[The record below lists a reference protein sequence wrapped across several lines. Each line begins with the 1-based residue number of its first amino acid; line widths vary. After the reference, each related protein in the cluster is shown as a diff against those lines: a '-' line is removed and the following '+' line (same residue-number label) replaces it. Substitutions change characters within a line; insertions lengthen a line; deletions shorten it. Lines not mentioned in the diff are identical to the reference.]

1 MSKLMKKFK
10 YADDDED
17 ETLNE
22 NLTFMDDF
30 NNENLVKSV
39 ELHEQLSNS
48 VLTSTY
54 YAIRIS

>member
-1 MSKLMKKFK
+1 MKKFK